1 MFLLYLE
8 RRPSA
13 RITENTIRKLNRIK
27 MLGKWLGTI
36 DRIQREGINNLRN
49 FSMYYISYHTVIY
62 TRNYDAIKIIDR
74 PISNIVLKLNQLI
87 PKFHFIVKF

>member
-1 MFLLYLE
+1 MIIVRPYIQIWRGKLVLMILYVLLYLE

-36 DRIQREGINNLRN
+36 DRIKREGINNLRN
-49 FSMYYISYHTVIY
+49 FFNIQGVP
-62 TRNYDAIKIIDR
+62 IKTSFTD
-74 PISNIVLKLNQLI
+74 
-87 PKFHFIVKF
+87 F